1 MAKNII
7 DECKTWLPKFY
18 NQGEWNESPVIRFN
32 GRYAEDEV
40 IEFMS
45 DLFHFLMESKFISN
59 STILWL
65 NSNMPSVKRAIEAYN
80 SEVDEVDRLNLNT
93 AQSAITY
100 DKNKISKY
108 FDVNVF
114 FNILTYPE
122 ENLGQYRN
130 TLDLLMSE
138 YFADNKFK
146 KELNIKVDKGYV
158 SKELDEA
165 SWAVMIKTLKIYS
178 KEYMRKI
185 ESFETNAFTREMAG
199 YFNYLISNRRLNST
213 DKKRLE
219 QVRMLMGIK
228 E

>member
-18 NQGEWNESPVIRFN
+18 SNGEWNDSPVIRFN
-32 GRYAEDEV
+32 GRYADSAVVEL
-40 IEFMS
+40 MS
-45 DLFHFLMESKFISN
+45 DLFHFLIESSFISS

-80 SEVDEVDRLNLNT
+80 NEVDEVDRLNLNT

-100 DKNKISKY
+100 DKGKISKY
-108 FDVNVF
+108 FDADTF

-122 ENLGQYRN
+122 DNLERYRN

-146 KELNIKVDKGYV
+146 KALNIKVDKRYINKDV
-158 SKELDEA
+158 DEA
-165 SWAVMIKTLKIYS
+165 SWTTMIKTLKFYS
-178 KEYMRKI
+178 KEYMKKV
-185 ESFETNAFTREMAG
+185 ENLETNAFNRGMAG
-199 YFNYLISNRRLNST
+199 YFNYIISNKRLNST

-219 QVRMLMGIK
+219 QLRNVLGIK